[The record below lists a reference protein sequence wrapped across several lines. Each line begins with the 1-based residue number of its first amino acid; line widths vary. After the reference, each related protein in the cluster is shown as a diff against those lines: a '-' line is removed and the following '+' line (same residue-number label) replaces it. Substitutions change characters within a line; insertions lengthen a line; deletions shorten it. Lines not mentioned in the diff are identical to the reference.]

1 MIFCSVHN
9 WKQGWINVVCSIR
22 AIRLAEVIDKFKHY
36 FWQWVS
42 PCHSSRRKVS
52 CLSANVFCYRICWSR
67 FNLFPAIYILHC
79 LSIFNCFS
87 SICIWKLIRFS
98 STNDKDSSL
107 QPINY
112 AFSKSA
118 RFKQAERGFPS
129 SILSTFYS
137 SFGVLHYADIRQRN
151 GNSAFQ

>member
-1 MIFCSVHN
+1 MFYVVLEQYVWQKLLISSNIIFDNEWV
-9 WKQGWINVVCSIR
+9 
-22 AIRLAEVIDKFKHY
+22 LVIALGGKCLVYLQMY
-36 FWQWVS
+36 FVTEY
-42 PCHSSRRKVS
+42 VEAV
-52 CLSANVFCYRICWSR
+52 L
-67 FNLFPAIYILHC
+67 IYMLYC

-87 SICIWKLIRFS
+87 SICIWKLIIFS